1 VPTQNFIFLQDDK
14 NGFPQFN
21 PAPIVRDAIL
31 SKYKDIPGI
40 LNPLAPDLT
49 TQVSINLQDQ
59 VASTVK
65 GGTSSSEAIKVVAKQ
80 FLQSKGLL

>member
-1 VPTQNFIFLQDDK
+1 
-14 NGFPQFN
+14 
-21 PAPIVRDAIL
+21 
-31 SKYKDIPGI
+31 
-40 LNPLAPDLT
+40 
-49 TQVSINLQDQ
+49 